1 MKDLIILF
9 IYSIFIEVILEV
21 VRRYIEKK
29 EIYLSK
35 TKKILLNIGT
45 VILTAILFLGII
57 YLMEYLDPS
66 LLDLVEL

>member
-21 VRRYIEKK
+21 VRKYIEKK

-35 TKKILLNIGT
+35 VKKILLNIGT

>member
-21 VRRYIEKK
+21 VRKYIEKK